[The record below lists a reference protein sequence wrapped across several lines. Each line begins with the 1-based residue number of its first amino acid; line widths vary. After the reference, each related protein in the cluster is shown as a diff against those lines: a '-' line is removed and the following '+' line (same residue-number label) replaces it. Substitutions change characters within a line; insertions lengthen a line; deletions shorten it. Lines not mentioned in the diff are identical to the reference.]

1 MREEI
6 ISVIAPFIRMNP
18 DQINDHTLIGR
29 RAVAS
34 SIVLHRMYARLSEAG
49 YPVADYWG
57 IETLGELLSRFSE
70 QVDSISAPAMP
81 IGKSAKQSWRAQE
94 DVMSIGIDAQPVSDF
109 EEVPDYRTDE
119 FYRLN
124 FNPAEISWCQ
134 LQSRPMLSFAG
145 LFAAKEAIIKAD
157 NRLINT
163 PFNELVI
170 EHRLSG
176 QPVTE
181 GFQLSITHTNDMAIA
196 VAIPNQFLF
205 SEGFNRE
212 LNPKQINKP
221 DRVPERIMIGL
232 ALLFSLL
239 ALLWSFFR

>member
-49 YPVADYWG
+49 YPVPDYWG

-70 QVDSISAPAMP
+70 QADAISAPAMP
-81 IGKSAKQSWRAQE
+81 IGKSAQQFWRAQE

-109 EEVPDYRTDE
+109 EEVPDFRTDE

-134 LQSRPMLSFAG
+134 LQSRPLLSFAG

-157 NRLINT
+157 NRFINT

-170 EHRLSG
+170 EHKLSG

-181 GFQLSITHTNDMAIA
+181 GFQISITHTDDMAIA

-205 SEGFNRE
+205 PEEFKKE
-212 LNPKQINKP
+212 LNQKQNNKS
-221 DRVPERIMIGL
+221 DRLLERIMIGL

-239 ALLWSFFR
+239 ALLWSVFG